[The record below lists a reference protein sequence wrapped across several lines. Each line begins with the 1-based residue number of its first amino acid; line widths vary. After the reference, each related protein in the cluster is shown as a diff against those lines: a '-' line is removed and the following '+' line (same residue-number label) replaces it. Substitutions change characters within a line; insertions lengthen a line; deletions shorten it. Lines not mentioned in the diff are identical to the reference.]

1 LIVRHHCLN
10 ISLSIALLSFVGSGI
25 SQTYQVGSG
34 GSEKPGAQTGQ
45 KQSPDQQLGWGSS
58 IQNAR
63 LARAAELALQH
74 GDHALALQYAQRASK
89 AAPNDPQLW
98 FLVGYAARLDS
109 KYSTSADAY
118 EHGLRLKPT
127 SIDGLSGL
135 AQTYT
140 LMGRTAE
147 AERML
152 KQVVAADPS
161 RHNDLMAL
169 GDLYVRS
176 GDYNSAVE
184 WLNRAEH
191 IEPAAPSELLLA
203 ICYEHLKQMD
213 MASHYLEL
221 AKSRAPN
228 NPDVERSLAEFYRE
242 SGDYSKAV
250 DALLTIHNPK
260 PDVVA
265 ELAYTYAL
273 DGKQEDAAR
282 LYIQAADALPRDLG
296 LQLSAAQAQVS
307 IGSIDS
313 ASKFLERASK
323 IDPNYYRLHSI
334 RGEIAQIQDRDSD
347 AAQEYT
353 LAVANLPASP
363 TEGNLYGIQ
372 LHMNLVALYQNLDD
386 AAMAHQQL
394 AIAQTQIG
402 AIDER
407 GPNRAAF
414 LRLRALIHMDA
425 GQFEPALADMTASL
439 ALSPNDPNSLQL
451 DGDVLIKMGR
461 IPDAIAV
468 FKKVLAIDPHSR
480 FALTSLG
487 YASRAA
493 GNDTD
498 AESYFNLLARNYPSS
513 YVPYLALGDLYT
525 SLRDYKKAE
534 DSYSRGYALA
544 PQNAMI
550 VAGGMNA
557 AIEAHDL
564 PLAGTW
570 LHRST
575 GKMAMVPQILRE
587 KERYFSFM
595 GDSKQSADLG
605 RQAIKLLPHERDV
618 AVYLGYDLLH
628 LNQWSELE
636 ALTTKYE
643 NAFPKDPDIPLLA
656 GYVYKHNGQLE
667 QAVKEFTEA
676 LSRDP
681 NVITAHTNRG
691 FVLNDLHQPARAA
704 ADFEQSLQADPKNVE
719 AHMGLAFADLN
730 LHRPLEAIKQTQLA
744 EAVAGDSELVHT
756 IRATAYGRIGL
767 LGKSAAEY
775 TAALKFDSTDGTL
788 YLGLANI
795 YFSERRYRE
804 AVQQLQTASKYLP
817 ENASIYALMARA
829 NANLHEREAALQD
842 VQLADKY
849 AVQNSSSAHNSASDP
864 SALSDIYIATGQALT
879 TLGDQ
884 KGAMEQFSKALQ
896 APGSNRVSVR
906 LAIASLMAQQNQTD
920 DAERQVALA
929 QLEVEGGDTP
939 PPTGDQYIAA
949 AGIFQQLHEY
959 ELSETYLEK
968 AKSAGAPDVAVRI
981 GMANSYLALGETR
994 RAAAELTAVKQT
1006 DDNEADYQFLLAQA
1020 AVQQQEHHTTEALST
1035 FAQASTDAGADQTAA
1050 QGLLQA
1056 GANEGLRVNSKLS
1069 VLSNVTVQPI
1079 FEDSTVYV
1087 LDSKLDSPSGP
1098 VPITDTAAL
1107 PPPRSSI
1114 ETNWISAFHLHL
1126 PNVPSNVGFFQLR
1139 NARGVISVPATNS
1152 IVRRNTT
1159 DYALNFGLTPTI
1171 HLGSNVITLNSG
1183 VQGTLR
1189 RDSLSPVELNQNLFR
1204 VFTYFTTTSFLNAVA
1219 ADGYFAYET
1228 GPFSEIPLSGKYLGA
1243 AVNFRVGAPWSK
1255 TAMVTGWGVND
1266 QKFTSQ
1272 QIGNTED
1279 YFTSTY
1285 IGLTHRFSSHLNAEA
1300 IMEDRRSWRIV
1311 PFSPLHSAISQAIRP
1326 AGTIDFSPNTNW
1338 DIQATGSYESTRG
1351 FHVYDAVQSGF
1362 AVSYTR
1368 PINRTFNGQT
1378 GKQRLQYPLRFS
1390 AGMQEETFF
1399 NFTQGKSQLRPYFS
1413 VTIF

>member
-1 LIVRHHCLN
+1 V
-10 ISLSIALLSFVGSGI
+10 
-25 SQTYQVGSG
+25 
-34 GSEKPGAQTGQ
+34 KPGAQTDQ
-45 KQSPDQQLGWGSS
+45 AQSPEQQLGFGSS

-109 KYSTSADAY
+109 KYGISADAY
-118 EHGLRLKPT
+118 QHGLHLKPS

-140 LMGRTAE
+140 QMGRTDE

-152 KQVVAADPS
+152 KQVIAADPS
-161 RHNDLMAL
+161 RRNDLMAL

-176 GDYNSAVE
+176 GDYNAAIE

-191 IEPAAPSELLLA
+191 LEPAAPSELLLA
-203 ICYEHLKQMD
+203 ICYEHLKQLD

-242 SGDYSKAV
+242 SGEYAKAV
-250 DALLTIHNPK
+250 DALLAIHNPK

-273 DGKQEDAAR
+273 DGKQEDSAR
-282 LYIQAADALPRDLG
+282 LYIQAANALPHDLG

-307 IGSIDS
+307 IGSIDR
-313 ASKFLERASK
+313 ASLFLDRASK

-334 RGEIAQIQDRDSD
+334 RGEIAQIQDRDDD
-347 AAQEYT
+347 AAHEYT

-386 AAMAHQQL
+386 VDLAHQQL
-394 AIAQTQIG
+394 ATAQTQID

-414 LRLRALIHMDA
+414 LRLRALIRMDA
-425 GQFEPALADMTASL
+425 GQLDAALADMTASL

-493 GNDTD
+493 GDNAS
-498 AESYFNLLARNYPSS
+498 AESYFNLLAKNYPTS

-525 SLRDYKKAE
+525 SLREYKKAE
-534 DSYSRGYALA
+534 DSYAHGYALA
-544 PQNAMI
+544 PQNALI
-550 VAGGMNA
+550 VSGGMNA

-570 LHRST
+570 ERRST
-575 GKMAMVPQILRE
+575 DKMAMVPQILRE
-587 KERYFSFM
+587 KERYYSFM
-595 GDSKQSADLG
+595 GDSQKSADLG
-605 RQAIKLLPHERDV
+605 RQAIKFLPNERDV

-628 LNQWSELE
+628 LNQWDELQ

-656 GYVYKHNGQLE
+656 GYVDKHNGDLE

-676 LSRDP
+676 LNRDP
-681 NVITAHTNRG
+681 TVVTAHTNRG

-704 ADFEQSLQADPKNVE
+704 ADFEQALQADPKNVE

-730 LHRPLEAIKQTQLA
+730 LHRPLDAIKQTQLA

-775 TAALKFDSTDGTL
+775 NAALKFDPTDGTL

-817 ENASIYALMARA
+817 ENASIYALMGRA
-829 NANLHEREAALQD
+829 NANLHERDAALQD
-842 VQLADKY
+842 VQLAEKY
-849 AVQNSSSAHNSASDP
+849 AGHGPQNSASDP
-864 SALSDIYIATGQALT
+864 SALSDIYVATGQALT

-906 LAIASLMAQQNQTD
+906 LAIASLMAQQNQTE

-939 PPTGDQYIAA
+939 PPTGDQYVAA

-994 RAAAELTAVKQT
+994 RAAAELAAVKQT

-1020 AVQQQEHHTTEALST
+1020 AVQQQEHHTAEALST
-1035 FAQASTDAGADQTAA
+1035 FAQASTDAGADQTAQ

-1056 GANEGLRVNSKLS
+1056 GANEGLRVNRNLS

-1079 FEDSTVYV
+1079 FEDTTVYV

-1098 VPITDTAAL
+1098 VPVTDTAAL
-1107 PPPRSSI
+1107 PPPRSSV
-1114 ETNWISAFHLHL
+1114 ETNWISAFHLHFPNL
-1126 PNVPSNVGFFQLR
+1126 PTNGGFFQLR
-1139 NARGVISVPATNS
+1139 NARGVISVPSTNS
-1152 IVRRNTT
+1152 IVHRDTT
-1159 DYALNFGLTPTI
+1159 DYALNFGLDPTI
-1171 HLGSNVITLNSG
+1171 HLGSNVVTLNSG
-1183 VQGTLR
+1183 VQGTIR

-1204 VFTYFTTTSFLNAVA
+1204 VFTYFTTTSFLNAVS
-1219 ADGYFAYET
+1219 ADGYFSYEL
-1228 GPFSEIPLSGKYLGA
+1228 GPFTEIPLNGKSLGA
-1243 AVNFRVGAPWSK
+1243 AINFRVGAPWSK
-1255 TAMVTGWGVND
+1255 TAMVTGWGLND

-1272 QIGNTED
+1272 QIGNSED
-1279 YFTSTY
+1279 YFTSSY

-1300 IMEDRRSWRIV
+1300 IMEDRRAWRIV

-1326 AGTIDFSPNTNW
+1326 AGTIDFSPTPNW
-1338 DIQATGSYESTRG
+1338 DIQATSSYESTRG

-1362 AVSYTR
+1362 ALSYTR
-1368 PINRTFNGQT
+1368 PINRTFNSRT

-1399 NFTQGKSQLRPYFS
+1399 NFTQGQSQLRPYFS
-1413 VTIF
+1413 ITIF

>member
-1 LIVRHHCLN
+1 V
-10 ISLSIALLSFVGSGI
+10 
-25 SQTYQVGSG
+25 
-34 GSEKPGAQTGQ
+34 KPGAQTDQ
-45 KQSPDQQLGWGSS
+45 AQSPEQQLGFGSS

-109 KYSTSADAY
+109 KYGISADAY
-118 EHGLRLKPT
+118 QHGLHLKPS

-140 LMGRTAE
+140 QMGRTDE

-152 KQVVAADPS
+152 KQVIAADPS
-161 RHNDLMAL
+161 RRNDLMAL

-176 GDYNSAVE
+176 GDYNAAIE

-191 IEPAAPSELLLA
+191 LEPAAPSELLLA
-203 ICYEHLKQMD
+203 ICYEHLKQLD

-242 SGDYSKAV
+242 SGEYAKAV
-250 DALLTIHNPK
+250 DALLAIHNPK

-273 DGKQEDAAR
+273 DGKQEDSAR
-282 LYIQAADALPRDLG
+282 LYIQAANALPHDLG

-307 IGSIDS
+307 IGSIDR
-313 ASKFLERASK
+313 ASLFLDRASK

-334 RGEIAQIQDRDSD
+334 RGEIAQIQDRDDD
-347 AAQEYT
+347 AAHEYT

-386 AAMAHQQL
+386 VDLAHQQL
-394 AIAQTQIG
+394 ATAQTQID

-414 LRLRALIHMDA
+414 LRLRALIRMDA
-425 GQFEPALADMTASL
+425 GQLDAALADMTASL

-493 GNDTD
+493 GDNAS
-498 AESYFNLLARNYPSS
+498 AESYFNLLAKNYPTS

-525 SLRDYKKAE
+525 SLREYKKAE
-534 DSYSRGYALA
+534 DSYAHGYALA
-544 PQNAMI
+544 PQNALI
-550 VAGGMNA
+550 VSGGMNA

-570 LHRST
+570 ERRST
-575 GKMAMVPQILRE
+575 DKMAMVPQILRE
-587 KERYFSFM
+587 KERYYSFM
-595 GDSKQSADLG
+595 GDSQKSADLG
-605 RQAIKLLPHERDV
+605 RQAIKFLPNERDV

-628 LNQWSELE
+628 LNQWDELQ

-656 GYVYKHNGQLE
+656 GYVDKHNGDLE

-676 LSRDP
+676 LNRDP
-681 NVITAHTNRG
+681 TVVTAHTNRG

-704 ADFEQSLQADPKNVE
+704 ADFEQALQADPKNVE

-730 LHRPLEAIKQTQLA
+730 LHRPLDAIKQTQLA

-775 TAALKFDSTDGTL
+775 NAALKFDPTDGTL

-829 NANLHEREAALQD
+829 NANLHERDAALQD
-842 VQLADKY
+842 VQLAEKY
-849 AVQNSSSAHNSASDP
+849 AGHGPQNSASDP
-864 SALSDIYIATGQALT
+864 SALSDIYVATGQALT

-906 LAIASLMAQQNQTD
+906 LAIASLMAQQNQTE

-939 PPTGDQYIAA
+939 PPTGDQYVAA

-994 RAAAELTAVKQT
+994 RAAAELAAVKQT

-1020 AVQQQEHHTTEALST
+1020 AVQQQEHHTAEALST
-1035 FAQASTDAGADQTAA
+1035 FAQASTDAGADQTAQ

-1056 GANEGLRVNSKLS
+1056 GANEGLRVNRNLS

-1079 FEDSTVYV
+1079 FEDTTVYV

-1098 VPITDTAAL
+1098 VPVTDTAAL
-1107 PPPRSSI
+1107 PPPRSSV
-1114 ETNWISAFHLHL
+1114 ETNWISAFHLHFPNL
-1126 PNVPSNVGFFQLR
+1126 PTNGGFFQLR
-1139 NARGVISVPATNS
+1139 NARGVISVPSTNS
-1152 IVRRNTT
+1152 IVHRDTT
-1159 DYALNFGLTPTI
+1159 DYALNFGLDPTI
-1171 HLGSNVITLNSG
+1171 HLGSNVVTLNSG
-1183 VQGTLR
+1183 VQGTIR

-1204 VFTYFTTTSFLNAVA
+1204 VFTYFTTTSFLNAVS
-1219 ADGYFAYET
+1219 ADGYFSYELGHFT
-1228 GPFSEIPLSGKYLGA
+1228 EIPLNGKSLGA
-1243 AVNFRVGAPWSK
+1243 AINFRVGAPWSK
-1255 TAMVTGWGVND
+1255 TAMVTGWGLND

-1272 QIGNTED
+1272 QIGNSED
-1279 YFTSTY
+1279 YFTSSY

-1300 IMEDRRSWRIV
+1300 IMEDRRAWRIV

-1326 AGTIDFSPNTNW
+1326 AGTIDFSPTPNW
-1338 DIQATGSYESTRG
+1338 DIQATSSYESTRG

-1362 AVSYTR
+1362 ALSYTR
-1368 PINRTFNGQT
+1368 PINRTFNSRT

-1399 NFTQGKSQLRPYFS
+1399 NFTQGQSQLRPYFS
-1413 VTIF
+1413 ITIF

>member
-1 LIVRHHCLN
+1 V
-10 ISLSIALLSFVGSGI
+10 
-25 SQTYQVGSG
+25 
-34 GSEKPGAQTGQ
+34 KPGAQTDQ
-45 KQSPDQQLGWGSS
+45 AQSPEQQLGFGSS

-109 KYSTSADAY
+109 KYGISADAY
-118 EHGLRLKPT
+118 QHGLHLKPS

-140 LMGRTAE
+140 QMGRTDE

-152 KQVVAADPS
+152 KQVIAADPS
-161 RHNDLMAL
+161 RRNDLMAL

-176 GDYNSAVE
+176 GDYNAAIE

-191 IEPAAPSELLLA
+191 LEPAAPSELLLA
-203 ICYEHLKQMD
+203 ICYEHLKQLD

-242 SGDYSKAV
+242 SGEYAKAV
-250 DALLTIHNPK
+250 DALLAIHNPK

-273 DGKQEDAAR
+273 DGKQEDSAR
-282 LYIQAADALPRDLG
+282 LYIQAANALPHDLG

-307 IGSIDS
+307 IGSIDR
-313 ASKFLERASK
+313 ASLFLDRASK

-334 RGEIAQIQDRDSD
+334 RGEIAQIQDRDDD
-347 AAQEYT
+347 AAHEYT

-386 AAMAHQQL
+386 VDLAHQQL
-394 AIAQTQIG
+394 ATAQTQID

-414 LRLRALIHMDA
+414 LRLRALIRMDA
-425 GQFEPALADMTASL
+425 GQLDAALADMTASL

-493 GNDTD
+493 GDNAS
-498 AESYFNLLARNYPSS
+498 AESYFNLLAKNYPTS

-525 SLRDYKKAE
+525 SLREYKKAE
-534 DSYSRGYALA
+534 DSYAHGYALA
-544 PQNAMI
+544 PQNALI
-550 VAGGMNA
+550 VSGGMNA

-570 LHRST
+570 ERRST
-575 GKMAMVPQILRE
+575 DKMAMVPQILRE
-587 KERYFSFM
+587 KERYYSFM
-595 GDSKQSADLG
+595 GDSQKSADLG
-605 RQAIKLLPHERDV
+605 RQAIKFLPNERDV

-628 LNQWSELE
+628 LNQWDELQ

-656 GYVYKHNGQLE
+656 GYVDKHNGDLE

-676 LSRDP
+676 LNRDP
-681 NVITAHTNRG
+681 TVVTAHTNRG

-704 ADFEQSLQADPKNVE
+704 ADFEQALQADPKNVE

-730 LHRPLEAIKQTQLA
+730 LHRPLDAIKQTQLA

-775 TAALKFDSTDGTL
+775 NAALKFDPTDGTL

-829 NANLHEREAALQD
+829 NANLHERDAALQD
-842 VQLADKY
+842 VQLAEKY
-849 AVQNSSSAHNSASDP
+849 AGHGHQNSASDP
-864 SALSDIYIATGQALT
+864 SALSDIYVATGQALT

-906 LAIASLMAQQNQTD
+906 LAIASLMAQQNQTE

-939 PPTGDQYIAA
+939 PPTGDQYVAA
-949 AGIFQQLHEY
+949 AGIFQQLH
-959 ELSETYLEK
+959 EK

-994 RAAAELTAVKQT
+994 RAAAELAAVKQT

-1020 AVQQQEHHTTEALST
+1020 AVQQQEHHTAEALST
-1035 FAQASTDAGADQTAA
+1035 FAQASTDAGADQTAQ

-1056 GANEGLRVNSKLS
+1056 GANEGLRVNRNLS

-1079 FEDSTVYV
+1079 FEDTTVYV

-1098 VPITDTAAL
+1098 VPVTDTAAL
-1107 PPPRSSI
+1107 PPPRSSV
-1114 ETNWISAFHLHL
+1114 ETNWISAFHLHFPNL
-1126 PNVPSNVGFFQLR
+1126 PTNGGFFQLR
-1139 NARGVISVPATNS
+1139 NARGVISVPSTNS
-1152 IVRRNTT
+1152 IVHRDTT
-1159 DYALNFGLTPTI
+1159 DYALNFGLDPTI
-1171 HLGSNVITLNSG
+1171 HLGSNVVTLNSG
-1183 VQGTLR
+1183 VQGTIR

-1204 VFTYFTTTSFLNAVA
+1204 VFTYFTTTSFLNAVS
-1219 ADGYFAYET
+1219 ADGYFSYELGHFT
-1228 GPFSEIPLSGKYLGA
+1228 EIPLNGKSLGA
-1243 AVNFRVGAPWSK
+1243 AINFRVGAPWSK
-1255 TAMVTGWGVND
+1255 TAMVTGWGLND

-1272 QIGNTED
+1272 QIGNSED
-1279 YFTSTY
+1279 YFTSSY

-1300 IMEDRRSWRIV
+1300 IMEDRRAWRIV

-1326 AGTIDFSPNTNW
+1326 AGTIDFSPTPNW
-1338 DIQATGSYESTRG
+1338 DIQATSSYESTRG

-1362 AVSYTR
+1362 ALSYTR
-1368 PINRTFNGQT
+1368 PINRTFNSRT

-1399 NFTQGKSQLRPYFS
+1399 NFTQGQSQLRPYFS
-1413 VTIF
+1413 ITIF